1 MQETNMI
8 AKAEFSEEQQALA
21 MPQASALGNV
31 AQSVFVGKTP
41 ESDEDKMAVFN
52 ALNDAQSIWDV
63 LDENAALEIRCVNV
77 IAHNNELA
85 DMETGEVQGKV
96 RIVFA
101 DEDGGAYA
109 TSSEAVF
116 STVQQ
121 IFAMFGTPDKW
132 AAPLTIKPY
141 RRKSASGR
149 PYLAIRVSAVR

>member
-1 MQETNMI
+1 MNEQNMI
-8 AKAEFSEEQQALA
+8 AKAEYTEVAPNA
-21 MPQASALGNV
+21 GALGNA
-31 AQSVFVGKTP
+31 AQYVFVGKTP
-41 ESDEDKMAVFN
+41 ETPEEQIDVFN
-52 ALNDAQSIWDV
+52 ALNDAKSIWDV
-63 LDENAALEIRCVNV
+63 INENPDLQIRCVNV

-85 DMETGEVQGKV
+85 DMETGEIQGKV

-101 DEDGGAYA
+101 DESGAAYA

-149 PYLAIRVSAVR
+149 PYLALKVTAVR

>member
-1 MQETNMI
+1 MNEQNMI
-8 AKAEFSEEQQALA
+8 ATADFAEETQALGA
-21 MPQASALGNV
+21 PQASALGNV
-31 AQSVFVGKTP
+31 EQSVFVGKTP

-52 ALNDAQSIWDV
+52 ALNDAQPIWDV
-63 LDENAALEIRCVNV
+63 LDENPALEIRCVNV

-101 DEDGGAYA
+101 DEDGDAYA

>member
-1 MQETNMI
+1 MNEQNMI
-8 AKAEFSEEQQALA
+8 AKAEYTEEAA
-21 MPQASALGNV
+21 IAAPQASALGNA

-63 LDENAALEIRCVNV
+63 LDENPALEIRCVNV

-149 PYLAIRVSAVR
+149 PYLAIRVSAVK

>member
-1 MQETNMI
+1 MNEQNMI
-8 AKAEFSEEQQALA
+8 ATAEFAEETHELGT
-21 MPQASALGNV
+21 PQASALGNV
-31 AQSVFVGKTP
+31 AQNVFVGKTP

-63 LDENAALEIRCVNV
+63 LNENPALEIRCVNV

-101 DEDGGAYA
+101 DESGAAYA

-116 STVQQ
+116 SSVQQ
-121 IFAMFGTPDKW
+121 VFAMFGTPDKW
-132 AAPLTIKPY
+132 DAPLTIKPY

-149 PYLAIRVSAVR
+149 PYLAIKVTAVR

>member
-1 MQETNMI
+1 MNEQNMI
-8 AKAEFSEEQQALA
+8 ATAGFAEETQALGA
-21 MPQASALGNV
+21 SQASDLGNV

-52 ALNDAQSIWDV
+52 ALNDAQPIWDV
-63 LDENAALEIRCVNV
+63 LDENPALAIRCVNV

-101 DEDGGAYA
+101 DEAGDAYA

-116 STVQQ
+116 SSVQQ
-121 IFAMFGTPDKW
+121 VFAMFGTPDKW
-132 AAPLTIKPY
+132 DAPLTIKPY

-149 PYLAIRVSAVR
+149 PYLAIKVMGVR